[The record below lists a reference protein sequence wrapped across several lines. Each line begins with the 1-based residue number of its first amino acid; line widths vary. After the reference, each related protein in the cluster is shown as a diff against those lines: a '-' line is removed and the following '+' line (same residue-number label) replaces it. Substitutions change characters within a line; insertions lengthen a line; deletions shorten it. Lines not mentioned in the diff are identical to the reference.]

1 MGCCKVR
8 YTTRRRNL
16 IYGTDIHRT
25 GDIARQYF
33 ERSGLPTEV
42 LVKVWNLA
50 DTQQQGAL
58 GVTGFIIAM
67 HLLNS
72 LKAGQMR
79 ELPPTIPSPL
89 WNAASQRPPVV
100 STPPPSSI
108 PRQFSGSQAQR
119 AGSPLNRP
127 PPTAQPTASAWV
139 IGPVEKDG
147 YDKLFSRVDTSGT
160 GYVTGDQAVAFF
172 RESGLPDQVLADIWD
187 LANIRKMDQLNRD
200 EFAVAMKLINTQ
212 RGKQQYDVPTFLP
225 PEMIPPSLR
234 QFSPQAT
241 GLATVSPPP
250 QQQPPRPIP
259 QKSATEDLFGLDAI
273 TSPPAPTLQ
282 QQGTGGSSTAS
293 RSFDTDPFGSKTT
306 SPTTTTFQPS
316 RGFKPFVPTSSFGQT
331 LQSQGTG
338 GSATSSTPQSSQVLP
353 KVPSALDDLLGDND
367 PEVSKK
373 LTTETT
379 ELANMSNQIGQL
391 RTQMQEV
398 QNNRSVT
405 ERDLSATTA
414 QKRDLETRLT
424 QFRNQYEQEVKA
436 VNTLKEQLASQRKE
450 NQRMQTDVAVLEGT
464 LQDLQTTHRQVAVEL
479 DSERR
484 NNAALKER
492 MRQVNTEVARLR
504 PELDKMRNETR
515 HEKGLVS
522 INKKQLEKSETERDA
537 IKTEMDNISK
547 GRSGSASGSATS
559 RDAFSVA
566 SPALSPASQSTN
578 PFFRRSPQQ
587 SFDNTMSPG
596 GFVRGPQDTNNKYD
610 NIFGTTI
617 PPSQTSAAPP
627 TTFGFSGQAGQL
639 GQSGPSLTSSSEN
652 NAQTPSASPP
662 VSSYSPRTLE
672 APEPP
677 ESRQLTSGDLPL
689 RLGRQPSES
698 TGTSVRVETPVSRLE
713 DAGVETPT
721 AGTTSP
727 SLDRTET
734 NRTDGTTGAALFE
747 RAKSSSPVASVS
759 SAGGRPVESEAFA
772 SFPGNVPGAFP
783 GGDTSSV
790 KPTATGG
797 SGFSAG
803 SRENTFPTFGK
814 EPLRSGTTGSSKD
827 FDAAFA
833 TLGGQQSSSRPSTG
847 GLRTNG
853 NLGDAAVERI
863 DSEFPPIASLDES
876 EDSDDHGGFDDDF
889 THPSLDR
896 KKDVVKHVSGLREEL
911 STLNAQKS
919 QPTHDQTVSTG
930 TGSNT
935 RDVNAFPPEF
945 GGLTPSREIP
955 TSGPQTSQ
963 SPSQGQALF
972 GGKPI
977 TSPSPAVDT
986 ASSSNVPSSDT
997 YHSATS
1003 HPSAVPS
1010 SSHVR
1015 KPTDALDDDFE
1026 AGFEDLEDAKA
1037 DDEGQGM
1044 GDDED
1049 FMFASAH
1056 ENSFEEFNPIFDSPA
1071 ASKTN
1076 TLASERTPT
1085 NKASTAGYPTG
1096 SAMDDFADFENA
1108 FGSGSGTGAGGMTK
1122 SSILSGASGLG
1133 ALGVPGGAA
1142 AAAGGKDD
1150 WDTMMKSV
1158 SNTGQADAHK
1168 SDVSSNTIAG
1178 KSEQR
1183 PELERAT
1190 TTEHD
1195 DPIVKELTGM
1205 GFPRDRS
1212 VAVLEKY
1219 DYNDEK
1225 VGSLSVSI
1233 PSPQRAV
1240 PGVKGVSFFRASSA
1254 TVGDEVVKDKKLFHE
1269 GMEEPATPCSAMTMT
1284 PGHRL
1289 KRELRK
1295 LKGLFAER
1303 D

>member
-1 MGCCKVR
+1 M
-8 YTTRRRNL
+8 
-16 IYGTDIHRT
+16 
-25 GDIARQYF
+25 
-33 ERSGLPTEV
+33 
-42 LVKVWNLA
+42 
-50 DTQQQGAL
+50 
-58 GVTGFIIAM
+58 
-67 HLLNS
+67 
-72 LKAGQMR
+72 
-79 ELPPTIPSPL
+79 
-89 WNAASQRPPVV
+89 
-100 STPPPSSI
+100 
-108 PRQFSGSQAQR
+108 
-119 AGSPLNRP
+119 
-127 PPTAQPTASAWV
+127 
-139 IGPVEKDG
+139 EKDG

-172 RESGLPDQVLADIWD
+172 RESGLPDQVLAEIWD

-212 RGKQQYDVPTFLP
+212 RGKNQYDVPAFLP

-234 QFSPQAT
+234 QFSPQST
-241 GLATVSPPP
+241 GLGTVPPP
-250 QQQPPRPIP
+250 SQQQAPRPIP
-259 QKSATEDLFGLDAI
+259 QKSASEDLFGLDAI

-282 QQGTGGSSTAS
+282 QQGTGGSGTAS
-293 RSFDTDPFGSKTT
+293 RPFDTDPFGSKTT
-306 SPTTTTFQPS
+306 SPSSTTFPPP
-316 RGFKPFVPTSSFGQT
+316 RGFKPFVPTSTFGQT

-338 GSATSSTPQSSQVLP
+338 GSATSSSPQSSQVLP
-353 KVPSALDDLLGDND
+353 KVSSAMDDLLGDTD

-373 LTTETT
+373 LTTENT

-398 QNNRSVT
+398 QNNRSAT
-405 ERDLSATTA
+405 ERDFSSTNA
-414 QKRDLETRLT
+414 QRRDLENRLAH
-424 QFRNQYEQEVKA
+424 FRTQYEKEVA
-436 VNTLKEQLASQRKE
+436 SVNALKDQLAANRKE
-450 NQRMQTDVAVLEGT
+450 NQRLQADIAMLEGT
-464 LQDLQTTHRQVAVEL
+464 LQDLQNVHRQGVVEL
-479 DSERR
+479 DNERR

-492 MRQVNTEVARLR
+492 MRQMNAEVARLR
-504 PELDKMRNETR
+504 PELDKMRSETR

-547 GRSGSASGSATS
+547 GRAGSTSASTTS
-559 RDAFSVA
+559 RDAFSVT
-566 SPALSPASQSTN
+566 SPALSTTSQSTN
-578 PFFRRSPQQ
+578 PFFRRSPQP

-596 GFVRGPQDTNNKYD
+596 GFVRSPQDTNKYD
-610 NIFGTTI
+610 NIFGAAI
-617 PPSQTSAAPP
+617 PPQTSSAPP
-627 TTFGFSGQAGQL
+627 TSFGFSGQ
-639 GQSGPSLTSSSEN
+639 SGPSITSSSEN
-652 NAQTPSASPP
+652 NAPTPSASPP
-662 VSSYSPRTLE
+662 VSSHSPRTLE

-677 ESRQLTSGDLPL
+677 ESRQLTSGDLPF

-727 SLDRTET
+727 SLERTEMS
-734 NRTDGTTGAALFE
+734 RTDVTTGAALFE

-759 SAGGRPVESEAFA
+759 SAGGRPVESEAFT

-783 GGDTSSV
+783 SSEMSSV
-790 KPTATGG
+790 KPNVTGG

-814 EPLRSGTTGSSKD
+814 EPLRSGTVGSSKD

-833 TLGGQQSSSRPSTG
+833 TLGGQQLSSRPSTG
-847 GLRTNG
+847 GPRTNG
-853 NLGDAAVERI
+853 NLGDAAVEKL
-863 DSEFPPIASLDES
+863 DSEFPPIAALDES

-896 KKDVVKHVSGLREEL
+896 KKNVVKHVSSLREEPP
-911 STLNAQKS
+911 TFNTQKS
-919 QPTHDQTVSTG
+919 PPTHDQTVSTG
-930 TGSNT
+930 TGAN
-935 RDVNAFPPEF
+935 RDVNAFPSEF
-945 GGLTPSREIP
+945 SGLSPSREIP
-955 TSGPQTSQ
+955 TSGIQTSQ

-977 TSPSPAVDT
+977 TSPSSAVDT
-986 ASSSNVPSSDT
+986 TSSSNVPSSDT

-1010 SSHVR
+1010 FSQVK
-1015 KPTDALDDDFE
+1015 KPIDTLDDDFE

-1056 ENSFEEFNPIFDSPA
+1056 ENSFEEFNPSFDSPA

-1085 NKASTAGYPTG
+1085 NKASTTGIQAG
-1096 SAMDDFADFENA
+1096 SAVDDFADFENA
-1108 FGSGSGTGAGGMTK
+1108 FGSSSGSGAGGLSK
-1122 SSILSGASGLG
+1122 SSILPGSSGLV
-1133 ALGVPGGAA
+1133 ALGAPVGAA
-1142 AAAGGKDD
+1142 TAGAKDD
-1150 WDTMMKSV
+1150 WDAMMKSL
-1158 SNTGQADAHK
+1158 SNTSQATTHK
-1168 SDVSSNTIAG
+1168 PEVSSNTTAS
-1178 KSEQR
+1178 KTEQK
-1183 PELERAT
+1183 PELERAV

-1195 DPIVKELTGM
+1195 DPILKQLTGM

-1225 VGSLSVSI
+1225 VGFLSSSI
-1233 PSPQRAV
+1233 SNSSPQRPI
-1240 PGVKGVSFFRASSA
+1240 PGAFPSDRTVRSVSFFRASSP
-1254 TVGDEVVKDKKLFHE
+1254 TTGDELAKDKKLIDVDMPLLDDGVKQDVE
-1269 GMEEPATPCSAMTMT
+1269 KGKEEPVTPSSTKTMS

-1289 KRELRK
+1289 RMELRK
-1295 LKGLFAER
+1295 LRGLFTER